1 MASALNKYETE
12 KRKLEDNGRSIIM
25 TPSCQCP
32 IASKTTKFNTKL
44 TYINNN

>member
-25 TPSCQCP
+25 TPSCKCP
-32 IASKTTKFNTKL
+32 IASKTTNTKL